1 MKILRSIPGTRYQVS
16 FCPSWR
22 KMRTDEYR
30 RKTIHHVYD
39 ADDDDDDDG
48 DDGDDLSSALSSK
61 RSDEKPPTATA
72 TTCMRCY
79 VVHEVLVCIL
89 CTKYLSSP
97 TAAAA
102 AAEQRKSKR
111 VPGMRFSII
120 RGSQPRFNAKKKNM
134 KKRRL

>member
-48 DDGDDLSSALSSK
+48 DDGDDDDVNDGDDDDDVGTLTNFPK
-61 RSDEKPPTATA
+61 
-72 TTCMRCY
+72 
-79 VVHEVLVCIL
+79 I
-89 CTKYLSSP
+89 
-97 TAAAA
+97 
-102 AAEQRKSKR
+102 
-111 VPGMRFSII
+111 
-120 RGSQPRFNAKKKNM
+120 
-134 KKRRL
+134 